1 MTWFVGR
8 GDRVPGSVFRGGA
21 SCRRIGVSRPWARVL
36 PRPRPADITTRPRR
50 TAPPEITSLLNP
62 AAAFRPRLGCRA
74 RSLSTSRPTCDGGA
88 WRPEALGQ
96 PRSASASRGRAH
108 GGAQCTHDGLRGEPG
123 RNLRV
128 GRGSGP
134 KGRRPPGHVSLLLAA
149 AKRSRKLAGPFRRR
163 LAPWREALSLLRG
176 RPPAADPSWANP
188 ASGATL
194 PLHSLPSRH
203 GVRGP
208 ELNAARKAGRGQGRT
223 PALLPSGSEAFS
235 SPATKRPAFR
245 TKETSRCLRSRP
257 GTLAWKSRS
266 ASASLH
272 AQGQPCSAPRYETN
286 PVRVAPRTLRAARG
300 CVTAAS
306 FTPA

>member
-1 MTWFVGR
+1 MAVPSAPMTGF
-8 GDRVPGSVFRGGA
+8 GGK
-21 SCRRIGVSRPWARVL
+21 
-36 PRPRPADITTRPRR
+36 
-50 TAPPEITSLLNP
+50 
-62 AAAFRPRLGCRA
+62 
-74 RSLSTSRPTCDGGA
+74 
-88 WRPEALGQ
+88 
-96 PRSASASRGRAH
+96 
-108 GGAQCTHDGLRGEPG
+108 PG

-134 KGRRPPGHVSLLLAA
+134 EGRRPPGHVSLLLAA
-149 AKRSRKLAGPFRRR
+149 AKRSQKLAGPFRRR
-163 LAPWREALSLLRG
+163 LAPWREALSSLRG
-176 RPPAADPSWANP
+176 RLPAADPSRANP

-257 GTLAWKSRS
+257 GTLAWKIRS
-266 ASASLH
+266 ASASLR

>member
-1 MTWFVGR
+1 M
-8 GDRVPGSVFRGGA
+8 
-21 SCRRIGVSRPWARVL
+21 
-36 PRPRPADITTRPRR
+36 
-50 TAPPEITSLLNP
+50 
-62 AAAFRPRLGCRA
+62 
-74 RSLSTSRPTCDGGA
+74 
-88 WRPEALGQ
+88 
-96 PRSASASRGRAH
+96 
-108 GGAQCTHDGLRGEPG
+108 
-123 RNLRV
+123 
-128 GRGSGP
+128 
-134 KGRRPPGHVSLLLAA
+134 
-149 AKRSRKLAGPFRRR
+149 
-163 LAPWREALSLLRG
+163 LRG
-176 RPPAADPSWANP
+176 RPPAADSSRANP

-266 ASASLH
+266 ASASLR

-286 PVRVAPRTLRAARG
+286 PVRAAPRTLRAARG

>member
-1 MTWFVGR
+1 M
-8 GDRVPGSVFRGGA
+8 
-21 SCRRIGVSRPWARVL
+21 
-36 PRPRPADITTRPRR
+36 
-50 TAPPEITSLLNP
+50 
-62 AAAFRPRLGCRA
+62 
-74 RSLSTSRPTCDGGA
+74 
-88 WRPEALGQ
+88 GQ
-96 PRSASASRGRAH
+96 PRSASAGRGRAR

-123 RNLRV
+123 RDLRV

-134 KGRRPPGHVSLLLAA
+134 EGRRPPGHVSLLLAA
-149 AKRSRKLAGPFRRR
+149 AKRSRKLAGPFRRH

-257 GTLAWKSRS
+257 GTLAWKSRL
-266 ASASLH
+266 ASASLR

-286 PVRVAPRTLRAARG
+286 PVRVTARRTSRNGDAAAACLGPDGNPAVGDARGRPGTKRGFPGSPRSTDSVVPAGSASRFVSREGPKRVCLSPTRGETRRWSTLRHRLRPFKGFRVSRAVSTRPG
-300 CVTAAS
+300 KLDSSVPVS
-306 FTPA
+306 